1 MDGMVD
7 AEARR
12 LARQALQFSRE
23 ALEKAQRSE
32 AWWQS
37 RISAMDSHSQEH
49 RQWTRDTLERIE
61 RNQNIRHD
69 DFKRETQQS
78 LAELKKMIVGNAQA
92 NASSWD
98 KTKNYVIVL
107 LVTVLGALLMT
118 GVPFVRKVD
127 MIADKQQSVQQQQT
141 TVLHQQKQ
149 QQQEGDE

>member
-37 RISAMDSHSQEH
+37 RIAAMDSHSQEH

-61 RNQNIRHD
+61 RNQNNRHD
-69 DFKRETQQS
+69 DFKKETQQS
-78 LAELKKMIVGNAQA
+78 LIDLRKAVESNVSIWNT
-92 NASSWD
+92 
-98 KTKNYVIVL
+98 TKNYIIVL
-107 LVTVLGALLMT
+107 LVSVIGVLLMT

-127 MIADKQQSVQQQQT
+127 TIAQQQQSVQQQQT
-141 TVLHQQKQ
+141 TVLHQQTKQ
-149 QQQEGDE
+149 MQTDGDE